1 MFLEARLVALSI
13 YTLLLAVFALSLYYC
28 KINRRKIVL
37 FIYTVMLCIMGYYYV
52 PPYGED
58 LYRLFIRMEAYQ
70 GISLV
75 DLFYDI
81 KTIKEPLTICL
92 YMFVNYIGLKGL
104 LPAIAVFIVFFF
116 SFRIL
121 IKSSANCEGRVY
133 FLIAFLLL
141 MGRGFFGFTIGNIRT
156 LIAVSISAYGLYK
169 EFYDNQGLKNALV
182 FYLIASMFH
191 IMGVIV
197 LISRLFYSIFE
208 NERRILFKF
217 SKITLEIAVCLFVLF
232 YFSDYLEN
240 IVLKFDHYTE
250 VSSQGEGFFYI
261 WEFIITVIYICF
273 TFYLVYK
280 SKTCNRNDISKSKEP
295 ELFKY
300 ENFMLYLSIINVLF
314 YFIDYNMFFRFGF
327 VLSVLNTAFYFRI
340 VNVMTMN
347 NCLTT
352 KFNIKVMLFTFI
364 FFLLEISR
372 GNLCSLKFWE

>member
-280 SKTCNRNDISKSKEP
+280 SKTCNRNDISKSKKP